1 MTNSKSSF
9 SFSNIM
15 RQDWFKALCLA
26 FLIILIIVLFLEIT
40 DRILFRPKSIF
51 ARTVSDFESRKN
63 EIKVLF
69 LGQSDMQF
77 AIIPDRLNYSAY
89 NFAAASENFIET
101 YYKLEHYIKDMP
113 KLKII
118 VLPLNFQSFSSYRA
132 DILQWEYFKYGY
144 ISNSDLRDLYKLKGV
159 VMLRE
164 KLLSFCPIVRGI
176 EMIDF
181 MRNIKK
187 LFSNQNIEK
196 TETYKGYLKYVG
208 SDVTKDSAIK
218 RATRHFKGHDIF
230 NEDFLLYFEKILKLC
245 GDNNIKVFILTLPVT
260 DYYIEQSKQYVDK
273 ELFYNK
279 ALNNPQYGKYIS
291 KHLDLL
297 EIYANNH
304 DLFLNSDHLNYKGA
318 MKVTDIVAAEL
329 SK

>member
-1 MTNSKSSF
+1 MTSSKSSR
-9 SFSNIM
+9 SLLNIM

-26 FLIILIIVLFLEIT
+26 LLIILIIVLCLEAA
-40 DRILFRPKSIF
+40 DRIFFRPKSIF
-51 ARTVSDFESRKN
+51 ARTVSDFESKKSGV
-63 EIKVLF
+63 EVLF

-89 NFAAASENFIET
+89 NFAAASENFTET

-113 KLKII
+113 NLKIV

-144 ISNSDLRDLYKLKGV
+144 ISNSDLRDLYRLKGAV
-159 VMLRE
+159 VLRE
-164 KLLSFCPIVRGI
+164 KLISFCPIVRGI

-187 LFSNQNIEK
+187 LFTIQNIEK
-196 TETYKGYLKYVG
+196 TEMSKGYLKYTG
-208 SDVTKDSAIK
+208 SDVTRDSAVK
-218 RATRHFKGHDIF
+218 RASRHFKGNNIF

-245 GDNNIKVFILTLPVT
+245 ADNNIKVFILTLPVT
-260 DYYIEQSKQYVDK
+260 DFYIEQAKQYVDK
-273 ELFYNK
+273 DVFYNK
-279 ALNNPQYGKYIS
+279 ALDNPQYSKYIY

-297 EIYANNH
+297 EIYAGNH
-304 DLFLNSDHLNYKGA
+304 DLFLNSDHLNYNGA
-318 MKVTDIVAAEL
+318 AKVTDIVAAEL
-329 SK
+329 SR

>member
-1 MTNSKSSF
+1 
-9 SFSNIM
+9 M

-26 FLIILIIVLFLEIT
+26 FLVILIIVLCLEVT
-40 DRILFRPKSIF
+40 DRIFFRPKSIF

-63 EIKVLF
+63 KIEVLF

-101 YYKLEHYIKDMP
+101 YYKFEHYIKDMP
-113 KLKII
+113 ELKIV

-144 ISNSDLRDLYKLKGV
+144 ISNSDLRDLYKLKGAV
-159 VMLRE
+159 VLRE
-164 KLLSFCPIVRGI
+164 KLISFCPIVRGI

-181 MRNIKK
+181 MRNMKK
-187 LFSNQNIEK
+187 LFTNQDIEK
-196 TETYKGYLKYVG
+196 TEMYKGYLKYTG
-208 SDVTKDSAIK
+208 SDVTKDSAVK
-218 RATRHFKGHDIF
+218 RASRHFTGQEIF
-230 NEDFLLYFEKILKLC
+230 NNDYLLYFEKFLKLC
-245 GDNNIKVFILTLPVT
+245 ADNNIKVFILTLPVT
-260 DYYIEQSKQYVDK
+260 DYYLEQSRQYVDK
-273 ELFYNK
+273 KLFYDK
-279 ALNNPQYGKYIS
+279 ALNNPQYSKYIY

-297 EIYANNH
+297 EIYAGNH
-304 DLFLNSDHLNYKGA
+304 DLFLNSDHLNYNGA
-318 MKVTDIVAAEL
+318 MKVTDTVAAEL